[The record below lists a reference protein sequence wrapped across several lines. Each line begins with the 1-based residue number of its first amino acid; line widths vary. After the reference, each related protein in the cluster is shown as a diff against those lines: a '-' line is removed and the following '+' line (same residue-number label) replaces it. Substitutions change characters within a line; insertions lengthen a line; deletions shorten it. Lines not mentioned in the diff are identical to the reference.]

1 VAEERRR
8 LAAIM
13 FTDMVGFSSRAQS
26 DEATALA
33 LLDRHNRLL
42 RPIFAKFHGREVKT
56 VGDAFVVEFESA
68 LDATRCALDIQ
79 RMLHY
84 YNLRITD
91 PWKIRIRIGIHVGD
105 VVESNGDV
113 LGDSV
118 NIAARIVTL
127 AGPEGVCL
135 SQQVYD
141 QVATKA
147 NTRFEKL
154 PPVSLKNVR
163 VTGSIY
169 SVVPVWDEAPARG
182 LEKAP
187 SRNRLIAVLPLAS
200 ISPDPQD
207 GYFADGLTDELIS
220 ELSQVRGLSVI
231 ARTSVTPYKT
241 APKTIA
247 EVAHELQVDTV
258 VEGSVRKSGSQVR
271 ISLTLVDAET
281 QRRLWTHRYDREVDD
296 VFAVQEDIAK
306 RTSKALRLE
315 MDRTSRGEERPVAVP
330 NPRFGTVTTGEA
342 YDHYLRGLVAASGHR
357 DDGQRR
363 DEAARHFE
371 LATRLDPNL
380 AEAYAAWA
388 NYYVTIAGDEVPMRE
403 VIPRARELA
412 QRALDISPDLSDAHS
427 ALGNI
432 ALQFD
437 HDWERAETEFSDAIA
452 LNASNVVAYRFYG
465 MLLRTLG
472 RYEEAKQVIRRSIVL
487 DPGGHDQVSLAAT
500 EILSGN
506 VDAGLRLVEEVV
518 EHFHRDSAGHRA
530 YLGLLYLRAG
540 RRSEALRMAEVPADG
555 ATESER
561 FDHALLNALL
571 GRPEAARLV
580 LAEVERGEAKEYTSG
595 AHLAMLYSA
604 LGERGRALD
613 LLEEDYRDGD
623 AILWLY
629 HREVFFDPLRDEPRF
644 VELLRKYRLPVGP
657 SPSDG
662 EPTPAPRRGSRS
674 RRDKTLPAPPHTS
687 REHGASP
694 SAKSDDGR
702 AFRPL
707 ASRVRPEG
715 R

>member
-1 VAEERRR
+1 
-8 LAAIM
+8 M
-13 FTDMVGFSSRAQS
+13 FTDMVGFSSHAQS
-26 DEATALA
+26 DEAAALQ

-105 VVESNGDV
+105 VVETNGDV

-135 SQQVYD
+135 TQQVYD

-147 NTRFEKL
+147 GTTFEKL
-154 PPVSLKNVR
+154 PPVSLKNVS
-163 VTGSIY
+163 VPGSIY
-169 SVVPVWDEAPARG
+169 CVVPVWNEAPARG
-182 LEKAP
+182 REKP
-187 SRNRLIAVLPLAS
+187 SSRNRLVAVLPLAS

-231 ARTSVTPYKT
+231 ARTSVAPYKT

-281 QRRLWTHRYDREVDD
+281 QQRLWTHRYDREVDD

-315 MDRTSRGEERPVAVP
+315 IDKSDRAEERPVAVP

-342 YDHYLRGLVAASGHR
+342 YDHYLRGLVAASSRHNGAR
-357 DDGQRR
+357 DHE
-363 DEAARHFE
+363 EAPRHFE
-371 LATRLDPNL
+371 LATQLDPNL

-412 QRALDISPDLSDAHS
+412 QRALEISPDLSDAHS

-437 HDWERAETEFSDAIA
+437 HDWQRAETEFSDAIA

-465 MLLRTLG
+465 MLLRILG
-472 RYEEAKQVIRRSIVL
+472 RYEEAKQVIRRTILL
-487 DPGGHDQVSLAAT
+487 DPGGHDQVSLATT

-506 VDAGLRLVEEVV
+506 VDAGVRLVEEVV

-540 RRSEALRMAEVPADG
+540 RRSDALRMADTPVDG
-555 ATESER
+555 ANESER
-561 FDHALLNALL
+561 FDHAVLNALL
-571 GRPEAARLV
+571 GRPELARRV
-580 LAEVERGEAKEYTSG
+580 AGEVERGEAKEYTSS

-604 LGERGRALD
+604 LGERERALD
-613 LLEEDYRDGD
+613 LLEQDFREGD

-629 HREVFFDPLRDEPRF
+629 HREVFFDPLRDDPRF
-644 VELLRKYRLPVGP
+644 GELLRAYRLPSESTP
-657 SPSDG
+657 PKRRSPRKPRGGSRVPKDG
-662 EPTPAPRRGSRS
+662 ETPAPTPNLKRTRG
-674 RRDKTLPAPPHTS
+674 
-687 REHGASP
+687 
-694 SAKSDDGR
+694 
-702 AFRPL
+702 
-707 ASRVRPEG
+707 
-715 R
+715 